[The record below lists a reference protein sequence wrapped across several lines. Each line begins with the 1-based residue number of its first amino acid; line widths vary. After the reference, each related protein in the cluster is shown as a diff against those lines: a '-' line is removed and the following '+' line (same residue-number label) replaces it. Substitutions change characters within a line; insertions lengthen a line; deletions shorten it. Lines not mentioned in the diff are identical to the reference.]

1 MTEQVA
7 HSPFLDALAGYPPW
21 LVVAAA
27 AVAAALALWLLSRV
41 IKWMLWLLAVAVL
54 VVGGGLAIWLL
65 IAR

>member
-1 MTEQVA
+1 MMEPVA
-7 HSPFLDALAGYPPW
+7 HSPFPDALAGYPPW

-41 IKWMLWLLAVAVL
+41 IKWMLWLLAIAVL

-65 IAR
+65 VAR